1 MTNPANPEAADPSD
15 RPRIRGTVL
24 LLCLAFALVSAVAE
38 SRPLVDGDD
47 PAEEATV
54 EELAQSPEG
63 ETMAESDQAESD
75 QEMAEE
81 LAGGSGDEMAEE
93 PAEGCWG
100 RWDGERE
107 ELVDLLLDGDYEA
120 ARVKAEELMAEPELP
135 EGPARRVSE
144 LRMRAIAELDRRQP
158 AADAPPS
165 PPPLD
170 VTFRV
175 RSTRPGRSFR
185 AGAEGRLR
193 ISSHGI
199 AFVPEEGSDDDGWSI
214 PWDSFASAGKA
225 GGIWDVAHPLVLE
238 TEAGDQFFVTEV
250 KRDGRFGD
258 GEDVLHYVEKGRKRH
273 GGEEAR

>member
-1 MTNPANPEAADPSD
+1 MTQPSKPEAADHPD
-15 RPRIRGTVL
+15 RTRMRTPMAL
-24 LLCLAFALVSAVAE
+24 LALCLALVAAVAE
-38 SRPLVDGDD
+38 SRPLVGDD
-47 PAEEATV
+47 EPTEEATV
-54 EELAQSPEG
+54 EDLAQSPEG
-63 ETMAESDQAESD
+63 ETMAESDQAEPD

-81 LAGGSGDEMAEE
+81 IAGESDEVLAEE
-93 PAEGCWG
+93 PEEGCWG

-120 ARVKAEELMAEPELP
+120 ARAKAEELLAEPELP

-144 LRMRAIAELDRRQP
+144 LRMRAIAELDRREP
-158 AADAPPS
+158 AADAPS

-193 ISSHGI
+193 ISSRGI

-214 PWDSFASAGKA
+214 PWRSFASAGEA
-225 GGIWDVAHPLVLE
+225 EGIWDVAHPLVLE
-238 TEAGDQFFVTEV
+238 TGDGDKFFLTEV
-250 KRDGRFGD
+250 KQDGRFGD
-258 GEDVLHYVEKGRKRH
+258 GEEILRYVEKGRKRH
-273 GGEEAR
+273 GGKEAR